1 MNKTKIHYKGYTLTS
16 TPQGV
21 EIRKM
26 YANPESWPIAVV
38 PDASTAKA
46 KIDRFLKDMENR
58 QGTLFD

>member
-1 MNKTKIHYKGYTLTS
+1 MTKTKINYKGYTLTS
-16 TPQGV
+16 TPRGI

-26 YANPESWPIAVV
+26 YANPESWPIDVV
-38 PDASTAKA
+38 PDVATAKA